1 MNMFTYVHHKNQ
13 PPQVAG
19 IPTNS
24 RFFSWNLSID
34 GPMLPSPPLVSGRIP
49 NPIALFPFKLRA
61 PTPILSQHTSPKSPY
76 TIRISQLMS
85 TDIEQHVQSPT
96 PSPTPS
102 QKPPKCSLRSS
113 AFSPTTRSYSALKA
127 KRWRWNGVS
136 PKVIASRGCPL
147 LRAEPWTSKG
157 RKRFLLSVEDVWIIF
172 QKTSSYQMY
181 PNVECVRMCSLDQP
195 TSSLS
200 LEQSAASAEEVTWF
214 EFVSSMLLNWSH
226 EARANTHAICLGW
239 HLEPSGQKKCHPS
252 SSDAEN
258 NISSWVDFLHL
269 TPFPKRIEIS
279 L

>member
-147 LRAEPWTSKG
+147 PGRTLDQQRAEKISIVSWRCLNHLPKN
-157 RKRFLLSVEDVWIIF
+157 KFI
-172 QKTSSYQMY
+172 
-181 PNVECVRMCSLDQP
+181 PNVSKCWMCAHVFIRP
-195 TSSLS
+195 TNIL
-200 LEQSAASAEEVTWF
+200 A
-214 EFVSSMLLNWSH
+214 FVG
-226 EARANTHAICLGW
+226 AICRICW
-239 HLEPSGQKKCHPS
+239 RSDMVWVCVINAAQLEPWSTGQHTCNMPWMTSGAFWPKKMP
-252 SSDAEN
+252 
-258 NISSWVDFLHL
+258 
-269 TPFPKRIEIS
+269 PK
-279 L
+279 

>member
-1 MNMFTYVHHKNQ
+1 MVLCSL
-13 PPQVAG
+13 PPPSWAG
-19 IPTNS
+19 ESPIQSRSSPSNLEHLPQSFLNTQAQKARTQSESVNS
-24 RFFSWNLSID
+24 CQL
-34 GPMLPSPPLVSGRIP
+34 
-49 NPIALFPFKLRA
+49 
-61 PTPILSQHTSPKSPY
+61 ILSNMCNRLPHHLPHRKS
-76 TIRISQLMS
+76 
-85 TDIEQHVQSPT
+85 HQSAL
-96 PSPTPS
+96 SVV
-102 QKPPKCSLRSS
+102 LRSHQPR
-113 AFSPTTRSYSALKA
+113 AHIRRS
-127 KRWRWNGVS
+127 R
-136 PKVIASRGCPL
+136 PKGDDGTAYLRRSSRAAVARC
-147 LRAEPWTSKG
+147 RAEPWTSKG

-269 TPFPKRIEIS
+269 TPFPKRIEMS